1 MSNDSINSILNTLSE
16 KERKYALEIL
26 KEYSDKGSSETYNNL
41 IYEDYEEVP
50 VDITEFLHN
59 PIYLGKALT
68 NEEGKFTIF
77 PYWEKVLC
85 QIFPTNIDT
94 TYNTAVF
101 TGAIGLGKSTIAVI
115 AILYQLYRM
124 MCLKN
129 PYIHYGIQETDLI
142 TFAFMNITLDA
153 AKGVAWNK
161 CQQMLKRSQ
170 WFLERGTLGRQTDPQ
185 WQPPKGIELIIGS
198 EPSHIIGRAVFGFF
212 ADEVSFKK
220 GQDIE
225 KQKRKAAE
233 IINSASARMQSRF
246 MKGEKNPTIM
256 LIASSKRTEQSYLE
270 SFIANKKKNNSKT
283 TLIID
288 EPQWIIR
295 TDKDSPNKFWLAIGN
310 KFLNSEVLPLNISEN
325 DLKIYRDKG
334 YRLMQVPMG
343 YREAFEDDL
352 DTALTDIAGI
362 STTNSSKFI
371 NGSRLLTIKDYTLRN
386 PFTKDIIEVGNA
398 PTDKTQYWDFFDM
411 NNIPDKLKSMPL
423 FIHMDLSVSGD
434 KTGIAGTWIIGKK
447 PSQEGVS
454 QSKEMY
460 YQLAFSVAVKAPKGY
475 QISFEKNRQFIYWLK
490 KQGFKIKGIST
501 DSFQSTDT
509 GQLLKQNG
517 FDYKMIS
524 VDRVDQASHVC
535 VPYQYLKSTIYEERI
550 RMYDSTVLTDELLNI
565 EKDSNGK
572 VDHTPDF
579 HKDIADALAG
589 SVYNASQYAEQFAY
603 DYGEDMSL
611 IDNINKNNDF
621 AVNKEQITMD
631 FEEALKGIQDP
642 LGLNNL
648 QKSNNTINKNSI
660 MSMEQQYCNIAD
672 GILLW

>member
-1 MSNDSINSILNTLSE
+1 MKIKSIHKHTLDTP
-16 KERKYALEIL
+16 KQYYDVINANP
-26 KEYSDKGSSETYNNL
+26 YNNFL
-41 IYEDYEEVP
+41 IKTNSGYICSHNCFFDEISFQQNL
-50 VDITEFLHN
+50 DIN
-59 PIYLGKALT
+59 
-68 NEEGKFTIF
+68 
-77 PYWEKVLC
+77 
-85 QIFPTNIDT
+85 
-94 TYNTAVF
+94 
-101 TGAIGLGKSTIAVI
+101 
-115 AILYQLYRM
+115 
-124 MCLKN
+124 
-129 PYIHYGIQETDLI
+129 
-142 TFAFMNITLDA
+142 
-153 AKGVAWNK
+153 
-161 CQQMLKRSQ
+161 
-170 WFLERGTLGRQTDPQ
+170 
-185 WQPPKGIELIIGS
+185 
-198 EPSHIIGRAVFGFF
+198 
-212 ADEVSFKK
+212 
-220 GQDIE
+220 
-225 KQKRKAAE
+225 KQKEKAKLLV
-233 IINSASARMQSRF
+233 NTASARMQSRF
-246 MKGEKNPTIM
+246 MKGEKNPT
-256 LIASSKRTEQSYLE
+256 LLVIASSKRTEQSYLE

-283 TLIID
+283 TLIVD

-310 KFLNSEVLPLNISEN
+310 KFLNSEVLPLNISDN

-611 IDNINKNNDF
+611 IGNINKSDNC
-621 AVNKEQITMD
+621 AINKEQITMD